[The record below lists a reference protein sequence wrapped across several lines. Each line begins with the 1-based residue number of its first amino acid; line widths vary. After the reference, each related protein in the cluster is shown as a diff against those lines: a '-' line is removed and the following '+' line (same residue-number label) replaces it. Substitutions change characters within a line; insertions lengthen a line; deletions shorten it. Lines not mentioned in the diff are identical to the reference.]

1 MKKNLVLICSENYIL
16 TDMITHVG
24 NPDTDP
30 AVAAINKEQ
39 RRNIWKI
46 IEMSSNNDYAT
57 GNLIDI
63 VRFSNNYKIIVIDL
77 SNQIELEDADTLH

>member
-1 MKKNLVLICSENYIL
+1 MKKNLVLICSQNYIL

-39 RRNIWKI
+39 RRNI
-46 IEMSSNNDYAT
+46 
-57 GNLIDI
+57 
-63 VRFSNNYKIIVIDL
+63 
-77 SNQIELEDADTLH
+77 

>member
-1 MKKNLVLICSENYIL
+1 
-16 TDMITHVG
+16 MITHVG
-24 NPDTDP
+24 NADTDP

-46 IEMSSNNDYAT
+46 IEMSRNNDYAT

>member
-1 MKKNLVLICSENYIL
+1 M
-16 TDMITHVG
+16 
-24 NPDTDP
+24 
-30 AVAAINKEQ
+30 
-39 RRNIWKI
+39 R
-46 IEMSSNNDYAT
+46 SNNDYAT